1 MHTEPSAFTRR
12 ACLGWVA
19 ACGVSPW
26 AWAQTAPAA
35 PGKTTPP
42 AKPPSGPTGG
52 TGPGV
57 HSPDSPY
64 APLAPRSDV
73 VPWSTLSQVEHKV
86 DKSRIV
92 QVYTPAILAL
102 HQKTVRVQGF
112 MAPLD
117 PGERQVH
124 FLLTSVPLTCAFCTP
139 GGAESMVQVRTRGSI
154 RYSLEAVVV
163 EGRFH
168 VLHNDSTGFYYRMTD
183 AVAVK

>member
-1 MHTEPSAFTRR
+1 MSTEPMALTRR
-12 ACLGWVA
+12 RCLGLFTAWGLV
-19 ACGVSPW
+19 PW
-26 AWAQTAPAA
+26 GGSGLAIAQTAA
-35 PGKTTPP
+35 PPTP
-42 AKPPSGPTGG
+42 KPPTGG
-52 TGPGV
+52 TGAGV

-64 APLAPRSDV
+64 APLVPRSDV
-73 VPWSTLSQVEHKV
+73 VAWSTLSQVEQKV
-86 DKSRIV
+86 VKSRIV
-92 QVYTPAILAL
+92 QVYAPAILAL

-139 GGAESMVQVRTRGSI
+139 GGAESMVQVRTRGSV
-154 RYSLEAVVV
+154 RYSMEAVVV